1 MDERRGR
8 LRWRLF
14 GEFSVIVLGVL
25 VALAVD
31 SWVETRSERARER
44 QALEA
49 LRADLLL
56 NAGDLGSLSEVNAV
70 QVARLQWLRGLPNDG
85 SVRFPLDS
93 LPVLT
98 NAANSTGSFAPVL
111 RTYDALVSTGEL
123 RLIRSQEIQLSLAE
137 LQKGFVQY
145 LDYRDQ
151 AATVWLLTFKPVW
164 HEWIGVDHEEG
175 VLPPPPV
182 IDALRD
188 RSFRSMLRSR
198 QIFLTVIAQYG
209 EELATDMTRLVGL
222 IDAELGT

>member
-1 MDERRGR
+1 MGERGGR
-8 LRWRLF
+8 LRWRLLA
-14 GEFSVIVLGVL
+14 EFAVIVLGVL

-31 SWVETRSERARER
+31 SWAETRSDRVSER

-56 NAGDLGSLSEVNAV
+56 NAEDLGQLSAVNNV
-70 QVARLQWLRGLPNDG
+70 QVARLEWLRNFPNDG
-85 SVRFPLDS
+85 SISFPLDS
-93 LPVLT
+93 LPAIT

-111 RTYDALVSTGEL
+111 RTYDALVSTGDL
-123 RLIRSQEIQLSLAE
+123 RLIRSQEIQLALAE
-137 LQKGFVQY
+137 LQKDFEQY

-164 HEWIGVDHEEG
+164 HEWIGVDHEAG

-198 QIFLTVIAQYG
+198 QIFLTVIAGYG
-209 EELATDMTRLVGL
+209 EELATEMTRLVQL
-222 IDAELGT
+222 VDAELGT